1 MAKAVRRRSIRRRR
15 RVARVTLRFLRFS
28 RRAGLCCGAVCAG
41 RRRWFWLPAGCCRF
55 GWFCAFGW
63 FWFFRLFCPLRA
75 LFAGRRCL
83 PPDFA
88 FFGLLPAGR
97 LPAGYWVVLLPCPCA
112 GRRVWDWGWV
122 GNWMLLSAREERTLP
137 LALREGGR
145 LSGSPL

>member
-1 MAKAVRRRSIRRRR
+1 MRGPKRRR
-15 RVARVTLRFLRFS
+15 RVARVTLRFLRIS
-28 RRAGLCCGAVCAG
+28 RRAGLCCGAL
-41 RRRWFWLPAGCCRF
+41 WLPAGCCRF
-55 GWFCAFGW
+55 GRFCA
-63 FWFFRLFCPLRA
+63 FWFFRLLCPLRA

-88 FFGLLPAGR
+88 FLGLLPAGR

>member
-1 MAKAVRRRSIRRRR
+1 M
-15 RVARVTLRFLRFS
+15 RFLRIS
-28 RRAGLCCGAVCAG
+28 RRAGLCCGAL
-41 RRRWFWLPAGCCRF
+41 WLPAGCCRF
-55 GWFCAFGW
+55 GRFCA
-63 FWFFRLFCPLRA
+63 FWFFRLLCPLRA

-112 GRRVWDWGWV
+112 GRRGWDWVWV